1 MSVLDRLK
9 QQVENLTKTVM
20 QIKENQVPEVSAR
33 EATTNGLLVTDNV
46 VEQNTADIEYIAMMT
61 DVDLEEG
68 E

>member
-1 MSVLDRLK
+1 MIAIDRIKDQIEKLTQTVL
-9 QQVENLTKTVM
+9 

-33 EATTNGLLVTDNV
+33 EAASAGT
-46 VEQNTADIEYIAMMT
+46 EKNTADIDYIAMMT